1 MSKTLRILTLGM
13 LLAALLTAFF
23 SWDAVV
29 SGEYRRHRAEWER
42 DGRPNGFLWR
52 AAGTVLTV
60 PKSAGNWRASG
71 WILHTPLWVN
81 DTPSAQDALTRVR
94 CAVIVWCIG
103 LPMWFWFFQLR
114 PKSGRSGRG
123 EAVRGALA
131 R

>member
-1 MSKTLRILTLGM
+1 MALRILTLGM
-13 LLAALLTAFF
+13 LLAVLLTALI

-29 SGEYRRHRAEWER
+29 SSEYRTHHAEWER

-52 AAGTVLTV
+52 AEGTVLTE

-71 WILHTPLWVN
+71 WILRTPTWAN
-81 DTPSAQDALTRVR
+81 DAPAVEEALTRVR

-103 LPMWFWFFQLR
+103 LPVWFWFFQWR
-114 PKSGRSGRG
+114 PKSGRTGRG